1 MCSLKTGTTPL
12 KFEWLRNGM
21 PFTSDERVDI
31 GITQEASILTLR
43 QLKREDAANYT
54 CIARN
59 QEGMDAFTARLRM
72 RSKSPSVLD
81 DLSDN

>member
-1 MCSLKTGTTPL
+1 MCSLKSGFTPV
-12 KFEWLRNGM
+12 KFEWLRNGL
-21 PFTSDERVDI
+21 PITVDDRVDI
-31 GITQEASILTLR
+31 GTTQDVSTLTLR
-43 QLKREDAANYT
+43 KLKREDAANYT

-59 QEGMDAFTARLRM
+59 QEGTDAFTARLRM